1 MKKIYSIFA
10 MAAMCTAVYAQS
22 NDASRQFA
30 ENQKPTA
37 KFSLNNLPKL
47 SELKK
52 ANPFCCV
59 VMSQKY
65 TKCWYKQ
72 NIYDKI

>member
-1 MKKIYSIFA
+1 MIFMKKFYSIFA

-22 NDASRQFA
+22 SVASRQFA

-47 SELKK
+47 SELFKL
-52 ANPFCCV
+52 A
-59 VMSQKY
+59 
-65 TKCWYKQ
+65 
-72 NIYDKI
+72 